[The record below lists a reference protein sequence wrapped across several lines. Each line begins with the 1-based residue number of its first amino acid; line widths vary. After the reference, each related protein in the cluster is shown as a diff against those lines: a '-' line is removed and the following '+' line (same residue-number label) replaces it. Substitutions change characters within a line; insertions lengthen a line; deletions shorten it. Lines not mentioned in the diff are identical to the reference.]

1 MIKYELV
8 CRKCDNVFDSWF
20 AASKEYEKLKKLK
33 HINCHFCGS
42 LKVEKNLMS
51 PNIVNNKE
59 DNSEILKDK
68 KYLKLKNKIRE
79 YQKLIKENFKYV
91 GENFANEARSIHYNE
106 KNQSKGIYGKA
117 TTKEVKELQEEGIE
131 TEIVPWI
138 DNKEN

>member
-42 LKVEKNLMS
+42 LRVEKNLMS